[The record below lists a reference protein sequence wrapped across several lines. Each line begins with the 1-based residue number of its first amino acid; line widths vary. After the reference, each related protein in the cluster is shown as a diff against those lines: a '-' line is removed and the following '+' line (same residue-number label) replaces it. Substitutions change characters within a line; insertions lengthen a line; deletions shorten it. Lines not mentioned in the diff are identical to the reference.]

1 MQDDKLSILDNAIE
15 YLKELE
21 RRVEEL
27 ESCRELTE
35 VEARTKRKSQDSV
48 ERTSDN
54 YGNNKTNDIKKSLI
68 NKRKACDID
77 ETEPERNYIVP
88 KEGLTDN
95 VIVSMTNRE
104 VLIQMRC
111 PSREGVLLEIMDAVS
126 NLQLDCHSVQS
137 STVEGMLSLII
148 KSKVCTQNHKKSVA
162 LLFCFVLEKDTI
174 IQLFFIF
181 NRDHFE

>member
-54 YGNNKTNDIKKSLI
+54 YGNN
-68 NKRKACDID
+68 
-77 ETEPERNYIVP
+77 
-88 KEGLTDN
+88 
-95 VIVSMTNRE
+95 
-104 VLIQMRC
+104 
-111 PSREGVLLEIMDAVS
+111 
-126 NLQLDCHSVQS
+126 
-137 STVEGMLSLII
+137 
-148 KSKVCTQNHKKSVA
+148 
-162 LLFCFVLEKDTI
+162 
-174 IQLFFIF
+174 
-181 NRDHFE
+181 

>member
-1 MQDDKLSILDNAIE
+1 MQDDKLSILDDAIE

-21 RRVEEL
+21 RRVGEL
-27 ESCRELTE
+27 ESSRELTE
-35 VEARTKRKSQDSV
+35 VEARTRGKSQDSV

-54 YGNNKTNDIKKSLI
+54 YGNKKTNNIKKPLI

-77 ETEPERNYIVP
+77 EMEPERNRVVP
-88 KEGLTDN
+88 KEGSTDN

-111 PSREGVLLEIMDAVS
+111 PWREGVLLEIMDAIS

-137 STVEGMLSLII
+137 SIAEGMLSLNI
-148 KSKVCTQNHKKSVA
+148 KSKVCTQNHIKSGFS
-162 LLFCFVLEKDTI
+162 LLFCS
-174 IQLFFIF
+174 
-181 NRDHFE
+181 